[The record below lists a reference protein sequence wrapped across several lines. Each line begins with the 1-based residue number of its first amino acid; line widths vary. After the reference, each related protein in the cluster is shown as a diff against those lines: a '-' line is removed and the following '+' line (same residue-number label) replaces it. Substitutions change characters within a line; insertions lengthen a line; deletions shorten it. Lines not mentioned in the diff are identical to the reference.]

1 MYHACLDPFSD
12 FNIPFLPHTT
22 NNLVHVMILA
32 IDLLNLAFNLFLF
45 KFLEKQRENNTGLSA
60 HSEITIFFLT
70 ITQLVSQSTF
80 CHRHEKGE
88 TKKFGSSQAYFAW
101 IFSCRIQHSGC
112 FFLYGL
118 QGCIIRNRF
127 RYLPFTTI

>member
-45 KFLEKQRENNTGLSA
+45 KFLEKQRENNTGLSLRNN
-60 HSEITIFFLT
+60 HLLSDNNTTCFTKHFLPPT
-70 ITQLVSQSTF
+70 
-80 CHRHEKGE
+80 
-88 TKKFGSSQAYFAW
+88 
-101 IFSCRIQHSGC
+101 
-112 FFLYGL
+112 
-118 QGCIIRNRF
+118 
-127 RYLPFTTI
+127 